1 MARIAPLNID
11 WKPDRTTGE
20 PVTEQIVGYM
30 CEQVHSGNWPIGSR
44 LPSQRAL
51 AEWFGVNRSTVIA
64 AINELSDYGIVEGQ
78 HGAGT
83 RIVSNTW
90 SLMLPGAPDWADYVD
105 SGFFKANNDTIQAI
119 NRYEFT
125 PNMTRIGTGELDP
138 RLFPKA
144 MWRQVLGEAAD
155 EIETL
160 GYPPPEGLPELRE
173 AIAAHMRATGVDCTA
188 SQVLVTSG
196 ALQALQMISV
206 SLLPA
211 GTTVYAESPSYIK
224 SLQVFQS
231 AGMHLEGVPM
241 DDDGLNVQALRGLL
255 AEGELDT
262 GRPAPLNAR
271 NRKGNAILYT
281 IPTNHNPTGVTMS
294 DKRRHELVELSVD
307 SRLPIIEDGAYR
319 DLYFEDD
326 APLPSL
332 KALDETGMVITLGS
346 ASKSLAPGLRIGWLV
361 AAEPIVQ
368 RLADVKM
375 QMDYGAS
382 VLSQWTFA
390 RFLTNG
396 MYDEYVAGLKREL
409 RHRRDRRDRVLH
421 RFRALAQLVCESC
434 FETRFFFVVLF
445 RIVFLQNYRILSLSA
460 VIVGRKLAYNLVH
473 ASSVKPFEFF
483 RKVVADHDLR
493 VRKNFPHGFKSF
505 DDSERRLVKNREQG
519 SVPANTLEDLP
530 YISLFPR
537 KKSVKRKGSRR
548 KPASRKRGYH
558 RVRAGDGNDFYSR
571 SDGFFH

>member
-255 AEGELDT
+255 AEGEFDA

-409 RHRRDRRDRVLH
+409 RHRRDRALVTLQEKMDGLAHWNVPSGGFYIWMTFDRPIRMNRLFQLAAERGVLLNPGDIYDFAADNSL
-421 RFRALAQLVCESC
+421 RLSYSYTTPEEFADAVGVLA
-434 FETRFFFVVLF
+434 
-445 RIVFLQNYRILSLSA
+445 A
-460 VIVGRKLAYNLVH
+460 VARELA
-473 ASSVKPFEFF
+473 
-483 RKVVADHDLR
+483 
-493 VRKNFPHGFKSF
+493 
-505 DDSERRLVKNREQG
+505 
-519 SVPANTLEDLP
+519 
-530 YISLFPR
+530 
-537 KKSVKRKGSRR
+537 
-548 KPASRKRGYH
+548 
-558 RVRAGDGNDFYSR
+558 
-571 SDGFFH
+571 

>member
-255 AEGELDT
+255 AEGELDA

-368 RLADVKM
+368 RRRENADGLRCERAEPV
-375 QMDYGAS
+375 DVRAIPHERHVRRIRGRPETGAAAPPRPR
-382 VLSQWTFA
+382 A
-390 RFLTNG
+390 RYAAGENG
-396 MYDEYVAGLKREL
+396 RARPLERAVRRLLHLDDLRPADTHEPPVPAGRRTWRAAQPR
-409 RHRRDRRDRVLH
+409 RHL
-421 RFRALAQLVCESC
+421 RFRRRQLPAPE
-434 FETRFFFVVLF
+434 L
-445 RIVFLQNYRILSLSA
+445 LLH
-460 VIVGRKLAYNLVH
+460 H
-473 ASSVKPFEFF
+473 AG
-483 RKVVADHDLR
+483 R
-493 VRKNFPHGFKSF
+493 VR
-505 DDSERRLVKNREQG
+505 RRSGR
-519 SVPANTLEDLP
+519 T
-530 YISLFPR
+530 
-537 KKSVKRKGSRR
+537 RR
-548 KPASRKRGYH
+548 RRT
-558 RVRAGDGNDFYSR
+558 RAGVAPGVAR
-571 SDGFFH
+571 ACVTAGRALPVP

>member
-231 AGMHLEGVPM
+231 AGMKLAGVPM
-241 DDDGLNVQALRGLL
+241 DEQGLDVDALGRLMGGGSQCDGDGGGGTV
-255 AEGELDT
+255 
-262 GRPAPLNAR
+262 RPADLTAAAGQGHAR
-271 NRKGNAILYT
+271 ERCGAV
-281 IPTNHNPTGVTMS
+281 HNPHQPQSHGHHDERATPSGA
-294 DKRRHELVELSVD
+294 H
-307 SRLPIIEDGAYR
+307 RLMRGEPVADHR
-319 DLYFEDD
+319 
-326 APLPSL
+326 
-332 KALDETGMVITLGS
+332 
-346 ASKSLAPGLRIGWLV
+346 GLRIPG
-361 AAEPIVQ
+361 PH
-368 RLADVKM
+368 
-375 QMDYGAS
+375 
-382 VLSQWTFA
+382 
-390 RFLTNG
+390 
-396 MYDEYVAGLKREL
+396 L
-409 RHRRDRRDRVLH
+409 R
-421 RFRALAQLVCESC
+421 
-434 FETRFFFVVLF
+434 
-445 RIVFLQNYRILSLSA
+445 
-460 VIVGRKLAYNLVH
+460 
-473 ASSVKPFEFF
+473 
-483 RKVVADHDLR
+483 
-493 VRKNFPHGFKSF
+493 
-505 DDSERRLVKNREQG
+505 
-519 SVPANTLEDLP
+519 
-530 YISLFPR
+530 
-537 KKSVKRKGSRR
+537 
-548 KPASRKRGYH
+548 RGYAAH
-558 RVRAGDGNDFYSR
+558 AQIVR
-571 SDGFFH
+571 

>member
-173 AIAAHMRATGVDCTA
+173 AIAAHLRATGVDCTA

-231 AGMHLEGVPM
+231 AGMKLAGVPM
-241 DDDGLNVQALRGLL
+241 DEHGLDVDALGRLMGGGSQS
-255 AEGELDT
+255 EGMT
-262 GRPAPLNAR
+262 AAVPSAPQTSLPPRAKATRENDAV
-271 NRKGNAILYT
+271 LYT

-294 DKRRHELVELSVD
+294 EPRRRALIASCVAN
-307 SRLPIIEDGAYR
+307 RLPIIEDCAYQ
-319 DLYFEDD
+319 DLIFDGD
-326 APLPSL
+326 TPHTL
-332 KALDETGMVITLGS
+332 KSFDETGMVITLGS
-346 ASKSLAPGLRIGWLV
+346 ASKALAPGLRIGWIV
-361 AAEPIVQ
+361 ADERIVQ

-382 VLSQWTFA
+382 TLSQWVFA
-390 RFLTNG
+390 RFLSSG
-396 MYDEYVAGLKREL
+396 LYDEYMVSL
-409 RHRRDRRDRVLH
+409 RMQLRRRRDA
-421 RFRALAQLVCESC
+421 ALE
-434 FETRFFFVVLF
+434 
-445 RIVFLQNYRILSLSA
+445 
-460 VIVGRKLAYNLVH
+460 
-473 ASSVKPFEFF
+473 
-483 RKVVADHDLR
+483 
-493 VRKNFPHGFKSF
+493 
-505 DDSERRLVKNREQG
+505 
-519 SVPANTLEDLP
+519 TLERLFAGRAHWNVPRGGFYVWLTFDEPVRTGRLFQRAIEHGVLLNP
-530 YISLFPR
+530 GDIYDFEGDNSLRLSYSYTTPEEFAAAAETL
-537 KKSVKRKGSRR
+537 
-548 KPASRKRGYH
+548 ASL
-558 RVRAGDGNDFYSR
+558 V
-571 SDGFFH
+571 